1 MKKSKIL
8 ILVAMVGLIGF
19 AFANR
24 DKLQVETL
32 QAWVESAGALG
43 PLVFVAVYVFSTV
56 LFLPATILTLLG
68 GFLFGPVGGTLL
80 NLTGATIG
88 SSIAFMIARYTDGGW
103 IRSKAGD
110 GLGKILDRIDAEGW
124 RAVAFFRL
132 VPIFPFNVLNYAF
145 GLSKIPFVHCVIA
158 TVLCMA
164 PATAAYTF
172 FGHTFGL
179 AFSTEDAPWI
189 KYLIAGLVLV
199 AGMLVLTRFISKKD
213 KEKEQT
219 HA

>member
-1 MKKSKIL
+1 MKPSRII
-8 ILVAMVGLIGF
+8 ILVIMVALVVT
-19 AFANR
+19 AFLNR
-24 DKLQVETL
+24 DKLQVDTL
-32 QAWVESAGALG
+32 QMWVENAGILG
-43 PLVFVAVYVFSTV
+43 PLVFIALYIFSTV

-68 GFLFGPVGGTLL
+68 GFLFGPVAGTLY

-88 SSIAFMIARYTDGGW
+88 ASIAFMIARYTDGGW
-103 IRSKAGD
+103 IRSKAGA
-110 GLGKILDRIDAEGW
+110 GLGKILDRIDNEGW

-132 VPIFPFNVLNYAF
+132 VPIFPFNILNYAL
-145 GLSKIPFVHCVIA
+145 GLSKIPFVQCVV
-158 TVLCMA
+158 TSLLCMA

-179 AFSTEDAPWI
+179 AFSADDAPWL
-189 KYLIAGLVLV
+189 KYLIAGLALV

-213 KEKEQT
+213 KS